1 MPRIAPGAT
10 FSVLM
15 REMSAKGLGAAA
27 VVSDEGRA
35 LGIFT
40 DGDLRRLVETGAD
53 LRALTAAEVMHRD
66 PRTVRADALG
76 VEAAELMEQHRVNS
90 LLVVDA
96 DGRLAGALTINDLM
110 RAKVI

>member
-1 MPRIAPGAT
+1 MAAMNAVAGSADWHPAGEGVDE
-10 FSVLM
+10 SVPT
-15 REMSAKGLGAAA
+15 STAHAGIDAASDHLA
-27 VVSDEGRA
+27 AIVVARPDMD
-35 LGIFT
+35 T
-40 DGDLRRLVETGAD
+40 T
-53 LRALTAAEVMHRD
+53 LTAAEVMHRD